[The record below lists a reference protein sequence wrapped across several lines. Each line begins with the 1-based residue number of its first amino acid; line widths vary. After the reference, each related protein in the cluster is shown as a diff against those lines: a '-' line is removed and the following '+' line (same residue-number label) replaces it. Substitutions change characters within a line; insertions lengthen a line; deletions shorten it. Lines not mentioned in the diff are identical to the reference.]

1 MDEQRQVV
9 VGAAILD
16 GDRLLAARRLRP
28 ISLAG
33 KWELPGGKVD
43 AGETDE
49 AALARECEEELG
61 VEVRLGRRVGRDWPI
76 GERAI
81 LRVWLATIASGEPE
95 LREHGEFRWLT
106 LEQLHDVDW
115 LPADLPIVEK
125 LASLMS
131 DLAGGHAEIRPP
143 GG

>member
-9 VGAAILD
+9 VGAASLD
-16 GDRLLAARRLRP
+16 GDRLLAAQRLRP

-131 DLAGGHAEIRPP
+131 DLAGGHAEIWPP